1 MSNATCHK
9 ERAPD
14 GPPLFDNGT
23 IVIQVYHVG
32 WIIAGFFAA
41 VATVAS
47 FWLINKHLQ
56 WYTNKREQR
65 YIVRLLFMVPL
76 YALISFASFLFWNQ
90 STPLILVRDGY
101 ESTVLTSFFYL
112 LLMYL
117 SPNTEGQKAIFR
129 KAGLSRENDREALR
143 KGQEPKKWVFPLGFI
158 KWKPADGLLFLQLQK
173 WGVLQYCVLRP
184 LTTLIAVVLDYM
196 GLYCESS
203 WSPGWGH
210 IYIVIIVSISVTIA
224 MYCLIQLYVPVAQE
238 LAPHKPLL
246 KLFAVKAVVFLTFW
260 QATFL
265 SVLAMFGVVT
275 DTAHMTAEDIN
286 IGIGALLETFEMMLF
301 AFLHIKAFSY
311 KPYRPFH
318 SPDSKDPPPQRTKR
332 LRSLGH
338 AMDFRETFR
347 EMWVGWLYIWDRMR
361 GREPRPDVNAR
372 RLAHHEEVMGRSRL
386 PPNFT
391 KARAVVQTREVGE
404 EKEKAP
410 LIKVDVEERVE
421 IDGRRDWLGGRDDF
435 GYTLGPV
442 RRERSEGLE
451 AQIQSELAKRGFGDD
466 DKFSPVDVEQDLPP
480 KRRSRSWWRSIYD
493 RISQSGDP
501 DVESAALAPS
511 RSQRRQRSRSRHRH
525 RSSQDKDRQRLMRQD
540 FEYDDPPPPSM
551 IRAHRSQRNQLGL
564 MIEEEPFGFIESRGT
579 SPSPLSGLPTMY
591 SGPARSGH
599 AMHPSPGATRHGAP
613 PPDFLTERSPP
624 FARSDS
630 LLGRVFPQSVESSAG
645 HVALL
650 GVRERSPPSTPPFAP
665 PTTLGI
671 TVAGNMQQSLVVP
684 GVIGSPIGSMAAEI
698 QSSEA
703 REVILPTTTSSLH
716 RRETATTSEYPLST
730 PSSPQSHTT
739 FVTAVSHH
747 PHALEAAP
755 APPSQPHR
763 QTSRQHSRSA
773 RPHHYPRR
781 SLGSATQFG
790 HPGRP
795 ISLTTPAPLAST
807 STTRQRLP
815 SPTSPATPYDPLE
828 IGRHRRRRSRD
839 RHPTAHAPY
848 QDPLYTM
855 YGSAQPPNQ
864 QPYPH
869 QRPEYE

>member
-23 IVIQVYHVG
+23 IVIQ
-32 WIIAGFFAA
+32 A
-41 VATVAS
+41 VATIAS

-117 SPNTEGQKAIFR
+117 SPNTEEQKTIFR

-184 LTTLIAVVLDYM
+184 LTTLVAVVLDYM

-203 WSPGWGH
+203 WSLGWGH

-260 QATFL
+260 QSTFL

-311 KPYRPFH
+311 KPYRPCH
-318 SPDSKDPPPQRTKR
+318 SPDSKDPPPQRTRR
-332 LRSLGH
+332 LRSFGH

-347 EMWVGWLYIWDRMR
+347 EMWVGWLYIWDRIR

-386 PPNFT
+386 PSNFP
-391 KARAVVQTREVGE
+391 KARAVAQTREVGE
-404 EKEKAP
+404 EKEKVP
-410 LIKVDVEERVE
+410 LIKVDVEERVVV
-421 IDGRRDWLGGRDDF
+421 DGRRDWLGGRDEF

-451 AQIQSELAKRGFGDD
+451 AQIQSELAKRGFGDGELFFTPCATRFSSPLD
-466 DKFSPVDVEQDLPP
+466 DKFSPEDVGRVLPP

-501 DVESAALAPS
+501 DVELAPS
-511 RSQRRQRSRSRHRH
+511 RSQRRQRSRSRHQQP
-525 RSSQDKDRQRLMRQD
+525 SSQDKDRQRLIRQD

-551 IRAHRSQRNQLGL
+551 ICAHRSQRNQLGL
-564 MIEEEPFGFIESRGT
+564 MIEEEPFGFIESHGSRL
-579 SPSPLSGLPTMY
+579 PPLGGLPTMY
-591 SGPARSGH
+591 SGPIRSGN
-599 AMHPSPGATRHGAP
+599 AMYPSSSTTRHGVP
-613 PPDFLTERSPP
+613 QPDLLTERSPP

-630 LLGRVFPQSVESSAG
+630 LLGHVFPQSVESSAG
-645 HVALL
+645 YVAFL
-650 GVRERSPPSTPPFAP
+650 GVRERSLPSAPPFAP
-665 PTTLGI
+665 PTALGT
-671 TVAGNMQQSLVVP
+671 TVAGNIQQSLVVP
-684 GVIGSPIGSMAAEI
+684 GDIGSPIGSMAAEI
-698 QSSEA
+698 QSSEDCHYLRTPAFYTIVAAIPHNLHNGGFSSSA
-703 REVILPTTTSSLH
+703 RFGS
-716 RRETATTSEYPLST
+716 R
-730 PSSPQSHTT
+730 PSSPKPASSTDIAAA
-739 FVTAVSHH
+739 F
-747 PHALEAAP
+747 AL
-755 APPSQPHR
+755 S
-763 QTSRQHSRSA
+763 
-773 RPHHYPRR
+773 
-781 SLGSATQFG
+781 
-790 HPGRP
+790 
-795 ISLTTPAPLAST
+795 
-807 STTRQRLP
+807 
-815 SPTSPATPYDPLE
+815 SPTSVSKAISGFCHSIRTPWETYFSYYASAFGLNLNA
-828 IGRHRRRRSRD
+828 S
-839 RHPTAHAPY
+839 TASLSYIPHSIFHTLQSPW
-848 QDPLYTM
+848 
-855 YGSAQPPNQ
+855 GWPPS
-864 QPYPH
+864 
-869 QRPEYE
+869 

>member
-117 SPNTEGQKAIFR
+117 SPNTEEQKAIFR
-129 KAGLSRENDREALR
+129 KAGLSCENDREALR

-184 LTTLIAVVLDYM
+184 LTTLIAVALDYM

-210 IYIVIIVSISVTIA
+210 IYIVIIVSLSVTIA
-224 MYCLIQLYVPVAQE
+224 MYCLIQLYVPVAEQ

-386 PPNFT
+386 PSNFT
-391 KARAVVQTREVGE
+391 KARAVAQIREAGE

-410 LIKVDVEERVE
+410 LIKVNVEERVE
-421 IDGRRDWLGGRDDF
+421 VDGRRDWLGGRDEV

-466 DKFSPVDVEQDLPP
+466 DKSSPVDVEQDLPP

-501 DVESAALAPS
+501 AGVELAPS
-511 RSQRRQRSRSRHRH
+511 RSQRRQRSSSGHRD
-525 RSSQDKDRQRLMRQD
+525 RSSQDKDRQRLIRQD

-564 MIEEEPFGFIESRGT
+564 MIEEEPYGFMESHGS
-579 SPSPLSGLPTMY
+579 SPPPLSGLPMMY
-591 SGPARSGH
+591 SGPTQL
-599 AMHPSPGATRHGAP
+599 PGTTHYIAP
-613 PPDFLTERSPP
+613 QPELLTERSPP
-624 FARSDS
+624 FTRSDS
-630 LLGRVFPQSVESSAG
+630 LLGRVFPQSDSSSAG
-645 HVALL
+645 HIAL
-650 GVRERSPPSTPPFAP
+650 GVRERPLPSSPPFAIT
-665 PTTLGI
+665 TTLG
-671 TVAGNMQQSLVVP
+671 TTTAGNMQQSLVVP
-684 GVIGSPIGSMAAEI
+684 GDIGSPIRSVAAEI
-698 QSSEA
+698 QSSDGHQP
-703 REVILPTTTSSLH
+703 LPPITTSSLH
-716 RRETATTSEYPLST
+716 RRETATTSEHPLST

-739 FVTAVSHH
+739 FITAVSHH
-747 PHALEAAP
+747 PHALETALP
-755 APPSQPHR
+755 PPSQPHR
-763 QTSRQHSRSA
+763 QTPRHRSPSA
-773 RPHHYPRR
+773 RPHHPRQP
-781 SLGSATQFG
+781 LGPPAQFS

-795 ISLTTPAPLAST
+795 ISLTTPAPLAS
-807 STTRQRLP
+807 SSTRQRLP
-815 SPTSPATPYDPLE
+815 SPISTTAPSTHYKPAE
-828 IGRHRRRRSRD
+828 VSRHHGRRPRD
-839 RHPTAHAPY
+839 RYPTAHASHQRP
-848 QDPLYTM
+848 PPTM
-855 YGSAQPPNQ
+855 YGSAQAPQ
-864 QPYPH
+864 QPYPR
-869 QRPEYE
+869 QQPEYE

>member
-47 FWLINKHLQ
+47 FWLINKHIQ

-117 SPNTEGQKAIFR
+117 SPNTEEQKAIFR

-275 DTAHMTAEDIN
+275 DTAHMTAEDIT

-391 KARAVVQTREVGE
+391 KARAVAQTREVGE
-404 EKEKAP
+404 EKEKVP

-421 IDGRRDWLGGRDDF
+421 VDGRRDWLGGRDEF

-466 DKFSPVDVEQDLPP
+466 DKSSPEDLLP

-525 RSSQDKDRQRLMRQD
+525 RSSQDKDRQRLIRQE

-564 MIEEEPFGFIESRGT
+564 MIEEEPFGFMESHG
-579 SPSPLSGLPTMY
+579 SSLPPLSGLPTMY
-591 SGPARSGH
+591 SGPTRLGNT
-599 AMHPSPGATRHGAP
+599 MYPSPGATRHGAP
-613 PPDFLTERSPP
+613 PPDLLTERSPP

-650 GVRERSPPSTPPFAP
+650 GVRERSLPSVPPFAP
-665 PTTLGI
+665 PTTLGT

-684 GVIGSPIGSMAAEI
+684 GGIGSPIKSMAAEI
-698 QSSEA
+698 QSSEGP
-703 REVILPTTTSSLH
+703 EVILPTTTSSLH
-716 RRETATTSEYPLST
+716 RRETATTSEHPLST

-739 FVTAVSHH
+739 FITAVSHH

-763 QTSRQHSRSA
+763 RTSRHHSRSA
-773 RPHHYPRR
+773 RPHHAPRQ

-807 STTRQRLP
+807 STRRRLP
-815 SPTSPATPYDPLE
+815 SPASPTAPSTHYNPPE
-828 IGRHRRRRSRD
+828 VSRHRRRHSRE
-839 RHPTAHAPY
+839 RHPAAHAPY
-848 QDPLYTM
+848 QHPSTV
-855 YGSAQPPNQ
+855 YGSTQAPNQ
-864 QPYPH
+864 QPYPR